1 MQGELNI
8 VLDVWVGDDTDASIV
23 VDHDGMLYVAV
34 EEERRLAHAFGLGQ
48 FIKLDPTRPEQPIV
62 WQRAIPGI
70 AGISGPAGGPGDGGV
85 WATPAIYDDWL
96 YVPTHAGDLL
106 GVDRFSGA
114 VVWRERIGYHEWSS
128 PAVVANPDGTVHLV
142 VGTCNTPGV
151 RLCVDRPQATNRTVA
166 GESAWL
172 HRIHP
177 DRLGRTDLCRFA

>member
-1 MQGELNI
+1 M
-8 VLDVWVGDDTDASIV
+8 

-48 FIKLDPTRPEQPIV
+48 FIKLDPTRPDQPIV
-62 WQRAIPGI
+62 WQRAIPDI